1 MHNRE
6 WQLLGVRTG
15 LTKPLQNVKNEKGN
29 VSDLRVRSKTETKQ
43 EKKKRNRESTCV
55 SPKVGQ

>member
-43 EKKKRNRESTCV
+43 EKKKGIVKARV
-55 SPKVGQ
+55 